1 MAVVNGYCTLAELRT
16 HLADSGSAL
25 DSTLLE
31 RAIHASSR
39 AVDRYCDRGI
49 DGTPGRFWADAAVA
63 QRTYLCDSA
72 IETYVDDISTRTG
85 LIVETGTDGA
95 AFGTTWTSG
104 TDFILEPRNAGV
116 VGAGSTADAHAFW
129 KIVAIGSKRFLP
141 DHYKPTLRVTAR
153 FGWSGIPTDVNAA
166 TILKAASLF
175 KRKDAPFG
183 VAGFGDFGVVR
194 IGRNDPDVVDLLSG
208 FRKSVV
214 G

>member
-1 MAVVNGYCTLAELRT
+1 MAIVNGYATLAELRE
-16 HLADSGSAL
+16 HLGDGSSLLTTA
-25 DSTLLE
+25 TLE
-31 RAIHASSR
+31 RAIHAASR
-39 AVDRYCDRGI
+39 AVDHHCDRGI
-49 DGTPGRFWADAAVA
+49 DGTLGRFWADAAVA

-95 AFGTTWTSG
+95 AYGTTWTTG
-104 TDFILEPRNAGV
+104 TDFILEPRNAGI

-141 DHYKPTLRVTAR
+141 DCYKPTLRVTAR
-153 FGWSGIPTDVNAA
+153 FGWSGIPTDVNEA

-194 IGRNDPDVVDLLSG
+194 IGRNDPDVIELLSSYRAPVAG
-208 FRKSVV
+208 
-214 G
+214 

>member
-1 MAVVNGYCTLAELRT
+1 MPVVNGYCTLAELREY
-16 HLADSGSAL
+16 LADSGSQLTTA
-25 DSTLLE
+25 LLE
-31 RAIHASSR
+31 RAINASSR
-39 AVDRYCDRGI
+39 AVDKYCDRGI
-49 DGTPGRFWADAAVA
+49 DGAFGRFWADAAVA
-63 QRTYLCDSA
+63 QRTYLCDST

-95 AFGTTWTSG
+95 SFGTTWTSG

-116 VGAGSTADAHAFW
+116 VGAGSDADAHAFW

-141 DHYKPTLRVTAR
+141 DCYKPTLRVTAR
-153 FGWSGIPTDVNAA
+153 FGWSGIPTDVNEA

-183 VAGFGDFGVVR
+183 VAGFGEFGVVR
-194 IGRNDPDVVDLLSG
+194 IGRNDPDVIELLS
-208 FRKSVV
+208 SYVNPVV